1 MPSFMVNGRSG
12 CSDEEKQCRH
22 LLLPRQSGT
31 QSQNIYTQ
39 AVKSTSSFWL
49 FLSLSTFYCSWP
61 PTVLLALSTFGT
73 YILVTTL
80 LPAPRSAT
88 RSCDLSGLAQ
98 PTRHK
103 TLPTLLLYNER
114 GLLIYD
120 EITTDAT
127 EYYLF
132 PAEEEILKNK
142 VDEIV
147 RVMMHRG
154 PTDSG
159 LIDEVAVELGA
170 G

>member
-1 MPSFMVNGRSG
+1 MFRRRETMPSSTPSSSVWDTVPEHIYS
-12 CSDEEKQCRH
+12 S
-22 LLLPRQSGT
+22 
-31 QSQNIYTQ
+31 SQIDVLIL
-39 AVKSTSSFWL
+39 AFP
-49 FLSLSTFYCSWP
+49 LSLSTFYCSWP